1 MSLAT
6 DKPLELFRNLAP
18 QVHEEQPFCDT
29 GFTII
34 ISLMYK
40 KNFKE
45 IDGAKKLESRM
56 LNC

>member
-34 ISLMYK
+34 ISLMYN
-40 KNFKE
+40 KN
-45 IDGAKKLESRM
+45 LERFMGPKS
-56 LNC
+56 